1 MSENV
6 VFDQSKAFALRIINL
21 YKYLRDEK
29 HEHVMSKQVLRSG
42 TSIGANISES
52 QYGVSKAEFALK
64 LRIALRE
71 ANETKY
77 WIELLGASEFLRQD
91 ITESLISDCNSIIYL
106 LISIIRTSTPE
117 R

>member
-6 VFDQSKAFALRIINL
+6 VYDQSKAFALRIINL

-42 TSIGANISES
+42 TSIGANVAES
-52 QYGVSKAEFALK
+52 QYGVSKAEFVLK

-77 WIELLGASEFLRQD
+77 WIELLNASGYIEQN
-91 ITESLISDCNSIIYL
+91 IAESLISDCNSIIYL
-106 LISIIRTSTPE
+106 LISIIRTSSPD

>member
-1 MSENV
+1 MSGNV
-6 VFDQSKAFALRIINL
+6 VYDQSKAFALRIINL

-29 HEHVMSKQVLRSG
+29 REHVMSKQVLRCG

-52 QYGVSKAEFALK
+52 QFGVSKAEFTLK

-77 WIELLGASEFLRQD
+77 WIELLYASNFIEQAVA
-91 ITESLISDCNSIIYL
+91 ESLISDCNSIIFL
-106 LISIIRTSTPE
+106 LIRIIKTSIPE

>member
-1 MSENV
+1 MSGNV
-6 VFDQSKAFALRIINL
+6 VYDQSKSFALRIINL
-21 YKYLRDEK
+21 YKFLRDQKQEY
-29 HEHVMSKQVLRSG
+29 VMSKQVLRCG

-52 QYGVSKAEFALK
+52 QYGVSKAEFVLK

-77 WIELLGASEFLRQD
+77 WIELLCASEFIGSDLA
-91 ITESLISDCNSIIYL
+91 ESLISDCNSIIYL
-106 LISIIRTSTPE
+106 LISIIRTASPE